1 MEVSEP
7 WSQQAAWQALLALRP
22 RLRRFAGREVPMD
35 LTAVRTVL
43 GFQAQYELDLPT
55 HELEI

>member
-1 MEVSEP
+1 VTE
-7 WSQQAAWQALLALRP
+7 ALLDAFAQDVQRS
-22 RLRRFAGREVPMD
+22 RRFVGREVPLD

-55 HELEI
+55 LDLEL